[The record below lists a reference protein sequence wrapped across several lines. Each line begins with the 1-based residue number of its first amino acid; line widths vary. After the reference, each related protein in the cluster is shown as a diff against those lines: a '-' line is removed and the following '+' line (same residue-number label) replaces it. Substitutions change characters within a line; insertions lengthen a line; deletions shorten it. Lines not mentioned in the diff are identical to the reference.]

1 MYAAFEHVM
10 MYVWA
15 VYACILLGF
24 LVWAAWVFAI
34 DEPRKKRRIRKRL
47 AQVVPPKRP

>member
-15 VYACILLGF
+15 VYGCVLFGF
-24 LVWAAWVFAI
+24 VVWAAWVFAI
-34 DEPRKKRRIRKRL
+34 DEPRKRRAIRKRL
-47 AQVVPPKRP
+47 DAITPKRSA